1 MKRPAVAASLAASLG
16 PGLGLGLGLGLLFLL
31 PYAIIPALDAE
42 AAGFWQ
48 HVFVT
53 IFLFAAMSSAWN
65 IVGGYAGLLSLGH
78 TLFYGIG
85 GYVAVGLSVRYG
97 LSPWFGMAIGAAAA
111 AAAAVLLAWPT
122 LRLQGPFY
130 TLSTIAIL
138 QVARL
143 LAIHEKDL
151 TGGSAGL
158 PVPMFVDGQ
167 MRIGW
172 AWMLFRD
179 KENTVVIAFGLL
191 LLASGVS
198 AWVRR
203 SRLGARLVAVR
214 EREDAA
220 RAVGVNTTA
229 VKLQAVA
236 ISAALTSAIG
246 TFGAI
251 YSNYLDPDSMF
262 SLPSAISIAMFA
274 LIGGLGTV
282 TGPLLGTLL
291 VVPVAE
297 VARGWLGAAA
307 NGLHGLV
314 YGLVLMA
321 VVLTMPRGI
330 VGTLAARFR
339 GRPGRLAATLAPL
352 QPAPA
357 CARPPPGE
365 PILEARGLVRRFGGL
380 LATDNV
386 SLTLREG
393 EVIGIIG
400 PNGAGKTT
408 LFNLLSGF
416 LRPGAGT
423 VRLRTAAGWVQPRS
437 AHAFARAGVGRT
449 FQIVQPFGAM
459 TVRENIMLGAFQ
471 SGREPGAEADRVAAL
486 VGLAHLAAVPARNL
500 TVGGLKR
507 LEVARAL
514 AMRPRVLLLDE
525 VMAGLNPAD
534 VAEAVEL
541 VRRVRDSGVAI
552 IAIEHVM
559 AAIMAISDRIVVLN
573 SGRVIAEGDPASIA
587 RDPVVIEAYLGE
599 DWVAAHAA

>member
-1 MKRPAVAASLAASLG
+1 MKPFLAVLAAL
-16 PGLGLGLGLGLLFLL
+16 LLLFLL
-31 PYAIIPALDAE
+31 PYAVIPALAPE
-42 AAGFWQ
+42 GAGFWQ

-65 IVGGYAGLLSLGH
+65 IVGGYAGQLSLGH

-85 GYVAVGLSVRYG
+85 GYVAVGLSIRYG
-97 LSPWFGMAIGAAAA
+97 LTPWLGGLIGAAVSAIA
-111 AAAAVLLAWPT
+111 GVLLAWPT
-122 LRLQGPFY
+122 LRLRGPFY

-143 LAIHEKDL
+143 LAIHEKEL

-158 PVPMFVDGQ
+158 PVPMFADGEL
-167 MRIGW
+167 RIGW
-172 AWMLFRD
+172 TWLLFRE
-179 KENTVVIAFGLL
+179 KENTVIVAFGLL
-191 LLASGVS
+191 LLAMGVS
-198 AWVRR
+198 WWVRR
-203 SRLGARLVAVR
+203 SRLGFQLVAIR

-229 VKLQAVA
+229 AKLTAVA
-236 ISAALTSAIG
+236 ISAALTSLIG

-262 SLPSAISIAMFA
+262 SLTTAISVAMFA

-291 VVPVAE
+291 VVPIAE
-297 VARGWLGAAA
+297 AARGWLGAAA

-314 YGLVLMA
+314 YGLVLVA

-330 VGTLAARFR
+330 VGTLAPRIRRWR
-339 GRPGRLAATLAPL
+339 GLDQADRSGVTLAPIL
-352 QPAPA
+352 PGPSG
-357 CARPPPGE
+357 ARPPVGE
-365 PILEARGLVRRFGGL
+365 PILEATNLTRRFGGL
-380 LATDNV
+380 VATDRV
-386 SLTLREG
+386 SLSLREG

-416 LRPGAGT
+416 LPPSSGA
-423 VRLRTAAGWVQPRS
+423 VRIRTASGWISPS
-437 AHAFARAGVGRT
+437 TAHAFARAGVGRT
-449 FQIVQPFGAM
+449 FQIVQPFGGM
-459 TVRENIMLGAFQ
+459 TVRENILLGAFQ
-471 SGREPGAEADRVAAL
+471 SGHEPGAEADRVAEL
-486 VGLAHLAAVPARNL
+486 VGLGHLRDTPARNL

-514 AMRPRVLLLDE
+514 AIRPRVLLLDE

-534 VAEAVEL
+534 VAQAVEL
-541 VRRVRDSGVAI
+541 VRRVRDSGVSI

-559 AAIMAISDRIVVLN
+559 AAIMAISDRVVVIS
-573 SGRVIAEGDPASIA
+573 SGRVIAEGTPADIA
-587 RDPVVIEAYLGE
+587 QNPIVIEAYLGE
-599 DWVAAHAA
+599 EYVAAQAA